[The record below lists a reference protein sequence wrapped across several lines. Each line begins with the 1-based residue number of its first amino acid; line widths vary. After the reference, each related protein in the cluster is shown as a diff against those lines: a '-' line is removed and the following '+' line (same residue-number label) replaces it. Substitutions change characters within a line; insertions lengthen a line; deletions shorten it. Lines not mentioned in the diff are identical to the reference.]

1 MIRDTMR
8 LAPLWIGLMLTGCSQ
23 SVCDRMD
30 SYMTECGYASEEP
43 ASSSADNST
52 IFGVCS
58 ESGCDDTDLLA
69 WDSYYTCL
77 DDQDDKCSND
87 ALIECGGAITTISGA
102 CWLSLGGVSSSTST
116 TAE

>member
-1 MIRDTMR
+1 MVRDTIR
-8 LAPLWIGLMLTGCSQ
+8 LAPLLIGLLLTGCGQ

-30 SYMTECGYASEEP
+30 SYMTECGYTSEGAST
-43 ASSSADNST
+43 SADNT
-52 IFGVCS
+52 TAFGVCS
-58 ESGCDDTDLLA
+58 ENGCDEADLLA